1 MWENNTLRM
10 VPKGERAIN
19 MNCSKCGNEL
29 TEDMFHNG
37 ICFSCGHPTSES
49 ERAFNKQQDKIK
61 EEHRKAIAQQK
72 EKDQKQYAEAT
83 QNHMLTTGY
92 NFDGYTIL
100 KYHGLVSGE
109 CVLGSGLFSFLEASI
124 ANTLGTET
132 SGYSEKMRNAK
143 QLAVEDMVRQS
154 IALGGNS
161 IIGISYSISNLL
173 SNMIGISVDGTSVTI
188 EKNQI
193 PTYQED

>member
-1 MWENNTLRM
+1 M
-10 VPKGERAIN
+10 K
-19 MNCSKCGNEL
+19 CSNCGNEL
-29 TEDMFHNG
+29 TPDMFSNG
-37 ICFSCGHPTSES
+37 MCFSCGCSTSDS
-49 ERAFNKQQDKIK
+49 EKAFNEQQDKIK
-61 EEHRKAIAQQK
+61 EERKKEIEQQRK
-72 EKDQKQYAEAT
+72 TDQRQYAEAT

-92 NFDGYTIL
+92 NFEGYTIL

-109 CVLGSGLFSFLEASI
+109 CVLGSGLLSYLEASI

-143 QLAVEDMVRQS
+143 QLALEDMVRQS
-154 IALGGNS
+154 VALGGNS

-173 SNMIGISVDGTSVTI
+173 SNMVGISVDGTSVTI

-193 PTYQED
+193 PPNQED